1 MRKYDPEILMAAI
14 LSVSFLLLCGGKT
27 AAIPKK
33 APAPVLA
40 AAPTALQ
47 EVRRYDEGR
56 TITLLCDGTAQTL
69 SLHDYLI
76 GVLLAELPM
85 DFAPEALKAQAVASR
100 TYALHTEKHGSATVC
115 TGNGCCQTWRAADE
129 TTPGYEKA
137 KAAVEETDGL
147 VLKYDGDFIDATFFA
162 CSGGT
167 TEAAVAVW
175 GSEVPYLQSV
185 ESPGEEQ
192 AASYHSQVCLSAA
205 DFAEKVTA
213 SHPEADLTGD
223 AALWVQ
229 NLCRTA
235 GNGVAQA
242 EIGGIV
248 LEGTELRQMFG
259 LRSTSF
265 TLTYAD
271 GMFTFEVYG
280 YGHRVGMS
288 QYGAQAMAQAGADF
302 EEILKTYYL
311 GVELCAL

>member
-14 LSVSFLLLCGGKT
+14 LSMSFVLLCSGK
-27 AAIPKK
+27 AATVPE
-33 APAPVLA
+33 PPPVLA
-40 AAPTALQ
+40 AAPTLMQ
-47 EVRRYDEGR
+47 EASRYDDGS
-56 TITLLCDGTAQTL
+56 TITLLCDGATQTL

-76 GVLLAELPM
+76 GVLLAEMPTN
-85 DFAPEALKAQAVASR
+85 FAPEALKAQAVASR
-100 TYALHTEKHGSATVC
+100 TYALHTTKHGSATVC
-115 TGNGCCQTWRAADE
+115 ADSGCCQTWRAVDA

-147 VLKYDGDFIDATFFA
+147 VLKYDGEYIDATFFA
-162 CSGGT
+162 CSGGM

-192 AASYHSQVCLSAA
+192 AASYHSQVCLRAA
-205 DFAEKVTA
+205 DFAEKITA

-223 AALWVQ
+223 AALWVRDIR
-229 NLCRTA
+229 RTA

-242 EIGGIV
+242 EVGGIAIA
-248 LEGTELRQMFG
+248 GTELRQIFG
-259 LRSTSF
+259 LRSTGF

-271 GMFTFEVYG
+271 DVFTFEVYG

-302 EEILKTYYL
+302 EEILKTYYR
-311 GVELCAL
+311 GVELCTLP